1 MRVLLTGGSGMVGGA
16 LLRLAP
22 AVAPGL
28 TLLAPTR
35 GRLDLTDRAAVA
47 RWFAVNRVDAVIHAA
62 ARVGG
67 IQANID
73 DPSGFLLDNLRMND
87 AVIAGADDAGVGRL
101 VFLGSSCMYP
111 RDYRQ
116 PLVEDDVLAAPLEPT
131 NEGYALAKI
140 TGARL
145 CEYISRKPGRA
156 YRTLLPCN
164 LFGAGDHYGSEASH
178 LLAAVVTKVVDAQAQ
193 GRDEIEVWG
202 TGRARREF
210 LDVDHLARFILA
222 ALPGIEDLPPLLNV
236 GAGRDHAVDDL
247 YRIVAERAG
256 WTGRLVH
263 DPTRPEGMQAKL
275 MSSDRARAFGW
286 MPPTEAE
293 FMASI
298 DAALSARRRQVGP
311 GDVEVRSPGA

>member
-47 RWFAVNRVDAVIHAA
+47 RWFAANRVDAVIHAA

-116 PLVEDDVLAAPLEPT
+116 PLVEDDVLAE
-131 NEGYALAKI
+131 
-140 TGARL
+140 
-145 CEYISRKPGRA
+145 
-156 YRTLLPCN
+156 
-164 LFGAGDHYGSEASH
+164 H
-178 LLAAVVTKVVDAQAQ
+178 VVPV
-193 GRDEIEVWG
+193 R
-202 TGRARREF
+202 
-210 LDVDHLARFILA
+210 
-222 ALPGIEDLPPLLNV
+222 
-236 GAGRDHAVDDL
+236 
-247 YRIVAERAG
+247 VAERVDELVLG
-256 WTGRLVH
+256 VVGGRRRVH
-263 DPTRPEGMQAKL
+263 PVGPDEGPELEVGVGGEPGDPVPDRLAHRPRGGP
-275 MSSDRARAFGW
+275 RARELQAVAGRAGAFGR
-286 MPPTEAE
+286 PDGAVALGLEVGRRAGLEA
-293 FMASI
+293 AV
-298 DAALSARRRQVGP
+298 AQLVRQREAPVW
-311 GDVEVRSPGA
+311 A